1 MIFFKYKTACKL
13 IYIGS
18 GSILLTGIINGQT
31 IDNYLVWHFL
41 SQVFVLCYN
50 LRWKICYQVC
60 FKKNRKKMLRINTSV
75 SQSAQHENFKLQYW
89 KICDDELI
97 KHSKRKAR
105 TVLCPK
111 KCITGPIA
119 GFFMLRLIYHYQLVL
134 SSKIQ
139 LLKHQIQFQIF
150 MLLVKT
156 HDNNNI

>member
-1 MIFFKYKTACKL
+1 MAKRLTIIWSGISWVKYLFCV
-13 IYIGS
+13 
-18 GSILLTGIINGQT
+18 T
-31 IDNYLVWHFL
+31 ICAER
-41 SQVFVLCYN
+41 FVT
-50 LRWKICYQVC
+50 R
-60 FKKNRKKMLRINTSV
+60 FASKKNRKKMLRINTSV
-75 SQSAQHENFKLQYW
+75 SQSAPHENFKLQYW